1 MRVLGVNRILKWC
14 QIVSKG
20 RRYTCSTKNI
30 DGKLFFKFKNIWH
43 PVAEFISDNAHE
55 LVEEGGKVF
64 SRPFKE

>member
-20 RRYTCSTKNI
+20 RRYTCPTKNI

-43 PVAEFISDNAHE
+43 PVAEFISDSVQE
-55 LVEEGGKVF
+55 LVQEGGKVF
-64 SRPFKE
+64 SKPFNE